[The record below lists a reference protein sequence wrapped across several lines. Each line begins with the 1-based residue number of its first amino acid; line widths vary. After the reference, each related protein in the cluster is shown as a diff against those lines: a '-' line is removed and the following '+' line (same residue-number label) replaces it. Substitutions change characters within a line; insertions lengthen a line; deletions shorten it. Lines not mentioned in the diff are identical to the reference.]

1 MHFATKCEQP
11 FSIFHQAFRTSNILH
26 LFQIKETEK
35 PVLHQIL
42 DFSARLLTI
51 LPARIILKFCE
62 AMQNVSINNDD
73 E

>member
-11 FSIFHQAFRTSNILH
+11 SSIFHQVFKTNHILRY
-26 LFQIKETEK
+26 QMEVARN
-35 PVLHQIL
+35 PVL
-42 DFSARLLTI
+42 FCARVLTI